1 MERLLCPSLMC
12 ADYDNLALDV
22 QALDEAGT
30 DIFHVDIMD
39 GAFVPNFAM
48 GLEDL
53 KCVRRNT
60 KKPVDVHLMV
70 NAPQNVAPVFANA
83 GADIIYVHV
92 ESDPMI
98 GRTLDTIRNAG
109 AAPGIAVNPGTAAES
124 LTSLLPIVDYVMVMT
139 VNPGWAGQK
148 YLEYVDEKIEKLVE
162 WKTKWN
168 YKIVVDGAISPD
180 KIRKL
185 SAMGVDGF
193 VLGTSALFGKNRP
206 YSEIL
211 ADLRK

>member
-22 QALDEAGT
+22 RALDEAGT

-39 GAFVPNFAM
+39 GAFVPNLAM
-48 GLEDL
+48 GLEDF

-60 KKPVDVHLMV
+60 KKLVDVHLMV
-70 NAPQNVAPVFANA
+70 NAPQNLAPIFAKE

-92 ESDPMI
+92 ESDPLI
-98 GRTLDTIRNAG
+98 GRTLDTIRKAG
-109 AAPGIAVNPGTAAES
+109 SSPGIAVNPGTAAET
-124 LTSLLPIVDYVMVMT
+124 LTSLLPVVDYVMVMT

-148 YLEYVDEKIEKLVE
+148 YLDYVDEKIEKLVE
-162 WKTKWN
+162 WKNKWN

-193 VLGTSALFGKNRP
+193 VLGTSALFGHSQS

-211 ADLRK
+211 EDLRK